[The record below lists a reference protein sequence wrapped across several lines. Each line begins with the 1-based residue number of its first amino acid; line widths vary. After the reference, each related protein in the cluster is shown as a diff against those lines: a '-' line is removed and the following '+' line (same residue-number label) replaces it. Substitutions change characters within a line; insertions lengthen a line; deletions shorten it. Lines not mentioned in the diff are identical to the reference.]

1 MAYNYASN
9 EALQALITKVE
20 TLLNGKVN
28 TEVGKGLSTN
38 DLTAELKEHY
48 DAAYTHSQAAHA
60 PSDAEKNVIVA
71 VTFNGSPVE
80 IDSGTRTAKIVAT
93 IPSKVSD
100 LQNDSKFQ
108 TDTQVSASIASALEN
123 YYDKSTTD
131 TKIAQAV
138 QGAAHLKYK
147 IVPTLPESEQD
158 PNTIYMV
165 AHEQDELAEVGQD
178 TYVEYMW
185 INNKWE
191 IIGDTRV
198 DLSNYYT
205 KSQTDGKIT
214 EMLAS
219 YVLKSDM
226 VEITDDQ
233 VLAMFSDAE

>member
-9 EALQALITKVE
+9 EALQALVTKVE
-20 TLLNGKVN
+20 ALLATKVD

-38 DLTAELKEHY
+38 DLTAELKQHY

-60 PSDAEKNVIVA
+60 PADAEKNVIVA

-80 IDSGTRTAKIVAT
+80 IDGPSRTAKIVAT

-123 YYDKSTTD
+123 YYDKDTAD

-138 QGAAHLKYK
+138 QGAAHLKYQ
-147 IVPTLPESEQD
+147 IVDGELPVSDQD

-165 AHEQDELAEVGQD
+165 AHEEESGPDGQD

-198 DLSNYYT
+198 DLTNYYT
-205 KSQTDGKIT
+205 KSQTDEKIT

-226 VEITDDQ
+226 VEITGEQ
-233 VLAMFSDAE
+233 VQAMFSDAE